1 MLVYIAQLL
10 KADIMLAK
18 HIKQHDAQRV
28 YVRFETIRALFSANC
43 ILLRRSEPQR
53 SHSRCLIAKHYTV
66 LIDLCLHL
74 RRVLLDLQRL
84 K

>member
-53 SHSRCLIAKHYTV
+53 SHSRRLIAKHHPV